1 MYVTDDEAARLA
13 LETVQQLADLE
24 QSFELGNDADFLLGG
39 IEHPNKNSAIPE
51 EVESDLELKLVETD
65 SQESIIETH
74 NSNSTLKPVENSNF
88 QHEFEKENNYPPV
101 ETGTPPK
108 NPTANNATSK
118 RLFSIFDN
126 PSTPTQTE
134 TQGQNIR
141 TRRSKTITTQV

>member
-13 LETVQQLADLE
+13 LETVQQLAELE
-24 QSFELGNDADFLLGG
+24 QSFELGNDADFLLGER
-39 IEHPNKNSAIPE
+39 EHLNKNDASPE

-65 SQESIIETH
+65 SQESVIKYQ
-74 NSNSTLKPVENSNF
+74 NSNTTKPVKNSNF
-88 QHEFEKENNYPPV
+88 QHEPEEEKIYTPV
-101 ETGTPPK
+101 ETGTLPE
-108 NPTANNATSK
+108 NPTANKASSK

-134 TQGQNIR
+134 SPRHCTR